1 MTTLEGRKSLDQF
14 YQEEKYVVVTAV
26 SSHRIRYV
34 MKIEDLQNL
43 NTNVTLDEA
52 TAVEWALDT
61 VTMQECDEF
70 SQDWLGEQIVDTDVI
85 SKDEMLELF
94 DRDNNYL
101 KEWTTDYKI
110 EHVRKCLKGKEVES
124 R

>member
-1 MTTLEGRKSLDQF
+1 MTND
-14 YQEEKYVVVTAV
+14 YVVVTCI
-26 SSHRIRYV
+26 STHRMRYV
-34 MKIEDLQNL
+34 MHKDDLRKL
-43 NTNVTLDEA
+43 NTDIEPTEKDLVD
-52 TAVEWALDT
+52 WALDT

-70 SQDWLGEQIVDTDVI
+70 SQEWLGEQIVDTDVI

-94 DRDNNYL
+94 DRDNDYL